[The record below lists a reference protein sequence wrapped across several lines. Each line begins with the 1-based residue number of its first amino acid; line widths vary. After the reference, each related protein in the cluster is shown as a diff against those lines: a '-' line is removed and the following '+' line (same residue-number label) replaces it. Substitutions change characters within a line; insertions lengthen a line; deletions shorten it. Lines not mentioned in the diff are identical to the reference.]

1 MIQKVFEV
9 RWYLSLSFGPS
20 LFAICPPVGSQ
31 RPCENLWPL
40 RAMTSISSSLSLVLL
55 SLPEYPCRSTLAL
68 VLDRCDIALWQNDT
82 FVKLFPTVTLM
93 QAWPSAGSNSL
104 SLFTQE
110 KGRRSFALKK
120 LLCSKKFLWPCFKPD
135 RAKLHFQ
142 VLHQRFSG
150 LHSADRFVPH
160 CWKQF
165 TSLASKKNTK
175 S

>member
-1 MIQKVFEV
+1 MI
-9 RWYLSLSFGPS
+9 SFSFIWPPLIWNMPS
-20 LFAICPPVGSQ
+20 CWVTVKNHG
-31 RPCENLWPL
+31 PL

-160 CWKQF
+160 CWK
-165 TSLASKKNTK
+165 
-175 S
+175 